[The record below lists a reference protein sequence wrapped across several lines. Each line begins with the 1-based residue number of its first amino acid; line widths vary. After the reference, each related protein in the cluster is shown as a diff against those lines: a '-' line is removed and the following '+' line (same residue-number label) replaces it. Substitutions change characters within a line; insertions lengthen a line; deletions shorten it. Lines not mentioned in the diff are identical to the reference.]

1 MNRQKGVWITIICIL
16 VIGVSVTKMTSRFV
30 SSSTLATMEAED
42 DAFLPRIAGGP
53 ETAQRAADAEE
64 TMAAEA
70 AAGFAAPA
78 ERGAGVAPR
87 AAMAEAGA
95 ADRAAPAAE
104 DAPLQAAPASGQ
116 AGEDTAAA
124 VLETVKSPLDPT
136 GIVPGQNYAAVEG
149 ANENSKVTS
158 YTAEDY
164 EERLDQTAAQIVQYR
179 DASAGSNGGTA
190 YIAAEYE
197 LGVWDNELNTLY
209 TLIRSRMD
217 DAEREDLKQEELDW
231 MKDRD
236 AAADRAA
243 ARAGGQTSKST
254 AYTEAAASKTK
265 ERCYELVEDYGDV
278 IDRDFEEIKEYSI
291 KAVGD

>member
-30 SSSTLATMEAED
+30 STSALATVEAEE
-42 DAFLPRIAGGP
+42 DAFLPRNAGGS
-53 ETAQRAADAEE
+53 ETAQRAAAAEE

-70 AAGFAAPA
+70 ADGFAAPA
-78 ERGAGVAPR
+78 ERSMGAAPR
-87 AAMAEAGA
+87 AAMADVGA
-95 ADRAAPAAE
+95 ADSAAPAAE
-104 DAPLQAAPASGQ
+104 DAPLQAAPAAGQ
-116 AGEDTAAA
+116 AVEETAPAA
-124 VLETVKSPLDPT
+124 LQETVKSPLDPT
-136 GIVPGQNYAAVEG
+136 GIVPGQNYIVVER
-149 ANENSKVTS
+149 ANENSKVTF

-179 DASAGSNGGTA
+179 EASVGSKGGTA
-190 YIAAEYE
+190 HIAAEYE

-231 MKDRD
+231 MKERD

-243 ARAGGQTSKST
+243 ARASGQTSQST

-278 IDRDFEEIKEYSI
+278 IDRGFEKIEE
-291 KAVGD
+291 